1 MRSRSAAAFIC
12 RTATGSNARSSRVL
26 ALDTVSSVLEYTILS
41 AARQISAK
49 SWMKGGWSAVSRVS
63 PCDQHF
69 VHPAPQEIGADRP
82 RQVVDER
89 VHFPVRL
96 GPVEVA
102 VPVRD
107 VPVERHDRRIDQL
120 RHEGPACR
128 WFSRPFAI
136 T

>member
-1 MRSRSAAAFIC
+1 VRSRSAAAFIC
-12 RTATGSNARSSRVL
+12 RTATGSDARSSCVL

-41 AARQISAK
+41 AARQISEVLDE
-49 SWMKGGWSAVSRVS
+49 GRLVGRVQGL
-63 PCDQHF
+63 PCNQHF

-107 VPVERHDRRIDQL
+107 VPVERHDRRVDQL